1 MSEPLREPAP
11 PSTYSE
17 PVGHE
22 PEVNRRNMI
31 WGLALLGL
39 FILLAVGT
47 LVVALIYNAVS
58 DY

>member
-1 MSEPLREPAP
+1 MSEPLRESPP

-22 PEVNRRNMI
+22 PPINRKNMI

-39 FILLAVGT
+39 FIVLAAGT
-47 LVVALIYNAVS
+47 VVVALIYNAVA

>member
-1 MSEPLREPAP
+1 VNEPPTQRA
-11 PSTYSE
+11 YFE
-17 PVGHE
+17 PVEHE
-22 PEVNRRNMI
+22 PEIERRNMI

-39 FILLAVGT
+39 FIALAVGT